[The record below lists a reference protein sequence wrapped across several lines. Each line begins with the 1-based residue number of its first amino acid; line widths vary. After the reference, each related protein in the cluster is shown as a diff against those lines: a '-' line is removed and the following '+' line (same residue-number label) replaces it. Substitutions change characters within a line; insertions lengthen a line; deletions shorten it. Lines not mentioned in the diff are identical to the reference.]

1 MAKKNTR
8 NTRGKIVNA
17 AWKLFYEQGYEDTT
31 VEEIIELSQTS
42 KGSFYHYFDGKDA
55 LLSTLS
61 LLFDEK
67 YEELAGTIDPNL
79 SASDKLFF
87 LNRELFQM
95 IEETIDRHLIAYLY
109 SSQLITKDKKSLAD
123 KKRFYFKWLTEI
135 IDDGIKSGEFKDTST
150 AEELMKIYALY
161 ERAIIYDWALFK
173 GKYSLAEYSSKL
185 LPHVLRTFVEGV

>member
-1 MAKKNTR
+1 MPRKRQSTKSR
-8 NTRGKIVNA
+8 IVKA
-17 AWKLFYEQGYEDTT
+17 AWNLFHKKGYDQTT
-31 VEEIIELSQTS
+31 VEDIISASKTS
-42 KGSFYHYFDGKDA
+42 KGTFYHYFKGKEA
-55 LLSTLS
+55 LLNSLS
-61 LLFDEK
+61 YLFDEK
-67 YEELAGTIDPNL
+67 YEELAGIIDPNL

-150 AEELMKIYALY
+150 AEELMKIYVLY

-173 GKYSLAEYSSKL
+173 GKYPLAEYSSKL